1 MYKPKHT
8 LKVSEKR
15 RFLKPI
21 ATILALALATQ
32 LSFPIIGSASEGY
45 IGTAVAENAVNAET
59 GTPAIPDRPNIIS
72 VTYPQGWNMIAAAD
86 VVIDAD
92 VRQNFFIYDSQ
103 RARYTP
109 ADTTVAGQGYWAYF
123 TKDITLTMAINN
135 SPRFP
140 VRLSAGWNMVGNP
153 FGSDTT
159 VPLGYEAYIYK
170 PSTNSYQATD
180 VIPKGYSVWLYT
192 NTTTSI
198 ELENKDVAKPID
210 VVTDPVGDDT
220 VADGAIS
227 NDGGVT
233 GDTGAGQTASDST
246 NTNNS
251 TGDNQTM
258 TGSTIS
264 VAEYGAKGD
273 GITDDT
279 RAIQSAIDALPTDGT
294 LVGEADK
301 WYLVSSIYLKS
312 NMTLAN
318 IKLLAKPTHETNI
331 LQSVVNIGKWY
342 EKILKKNII
351 IRDIEV
357 NGQRSKFT
365 NIPAD
370 EDGGKHGI
378 KVVGRAENITIE
390 RVKAHHCATD
400 GLMIHQGVGNIPEG
414 YDATEPLVTNIVVRD
429 SEFNY
434 NRRCGISAQ
443 SLNGALFDRVITN
456 YNDTD
461 IDQTEGGKGIT
472 YGWVPGGN
480 RFAQGMDIESDGKP
494 GQQSKNVTVQNSESR
509 GNATQ
514 GFCVSEHLPP
524 SDANYRPH
532 ENIKFIG
539 NVADSG
545 NVPGRDLFGIIIFN
559 DKRTDQ
565 KKGYSNIVIRDN
577 KLNDGGVALISV
589 DGAIVANNEMKV
601 SDGTALFADY
611 TNGVTFSNNISNG
624 LPVFAH
630 STNHTTQ

>member
-1 MYKPKHT
+1 MQNINSFLRKPKASIFAFSVMVLLLVSGGFYYVFKSKAAGEEQIANGKQGYALSAAHGSTANMAFDGTNDTAWQSDNKDNQWVCVDLGSVRSFSHVLVDWRSGYHAKTWAVMTHDETKWTVAFKT
-8 LKVSEKR
+8 LNG
-15 RFLKPI
+15 
-21 ATILALALATQ
+21 
-32 LSFPIIGSASEGY
+32 IGA
-45 IGTAVAENAVNAET
+45 AERADMPT
-59 GTPAIPDRPNIIS
+59 GT
-72 VTYPQGWNMIAAAD
+72 
-86 VVIDAD
+86 
-92 VRQNFFIYDSQ
+92 
-103 RARYTP
+103 
-109 ADTTVAGQGYWAYF
+109 
-123 TKDITLTMAINN
+123 
-135 SPRFP
+135 
-140 VRLSAGWNMVGNP
+140 
-153 FGSDTT
+153 
-159 VPLGYEAYIYK
+159 
-170 PSTNSYQATD
+170 
-180 VIPKGYSVWLYT
+180 
-192 NTTTSI
+192 
-198 ELENKDVAKPID
+198 
-210 VVTDPVGDDT
+210 
-220 VADGAIS
+220 
-227 NDGGVT
+227 
-233 GDTGAGQTASDST
+233 
-246 NTNNS
+246 
-251 TGDNQTM
+251 
-258 TGSTIS
+258 
-264 VAEYGAKGD
+264 KGD

-279 RAIQSAIDALPTDGT
+279 AAIQRAINELPVSAT

-301 WYLVSSIYLKS
+301 WYLVSSVYLKS

-342 EKILKKNII
+342 EKTLKKDII
-351 IRDIEV
+351 IRDIEI

-365 NIPAD
+365 NIRAD

-390 RVKAHHCATD
+390 RVQSHHNATD
-400 GLMIHQGVGNIPEG
+400 GLMIHQGVGNIPDG
-414 YDATEPLVTNIVVRD
+414 YDVTEPLIKNITVRD
-429 SEFNY
+429 SVFNY

-443 SLNGALFDRVITN
+443 SLDGALFDRVITN

-461 IDQTEGGKGIT
+461 IDQTEGGRGIT
-472 YGWVPGGN
+472 MNYTGS

-559 DKRTDQ
+559 DKRTDP
-565 KKGYSNIVIRDN
+565 KKGYNNIVIRDN

-611 TNGVTFSNNISNG
+611 TNAVTLSNNISNG
-624 LPVFAH
+624 VPVFTN
-630 STNHTTQ
+630 STNHTIQ

>member
-1 MYKPKHT
+1 MQNINSFLRKPKASIFAFSVMVLLLVSGGFYYVFKSKAAGEEQIANGKQGYALSAAHGSTANMAFDGTNDTAWQSDNKDNQWVCVDLGSVRSFSHVLVDWRSGYHAKTWAVMTHDETKWTVAFKT
-8 LKVSEKR
+8 LNG
-15 RFLKPI
+15 
-21 ATILALALATQ
+21 
-32 LSFPIIGSASEGY
+32 IGAAERADMPTGTKGRYVCIYNGQRYNSDASTGGGFAINEIGVY
-45 IGTAVAENAVNAET
+45 GTAIISPTPAPTSTPVPT
-59 GTPAIPDRPNIIS
+59 GT
-72 VTYPQGWNMIAAAD
+72 
-86 VVIDAD
+86 VIN
-92 VRQNFFIYDSQ
+92 V
-103 RARYTP
+103 
-109 ADTTVAGQGYWAYF
+109 
-123 TKDITLTMAINN
+123 
-135 SPRFP
+135 
-140 VRLSAGWNMVGNP
+140 
-153 FGSDTT
+153 
-159 VPLGYEAYIYK
+159 
-170 PSTNSYQATD
+170 ST
-180 VIPKGYSVWLYT
+180 
-192 NTTTSI
+192 
-198 ELENKDVAKPID
+198 
-210 VVTDPVGDDT
+210 
-220 VADGAIS
+220 
-227 NDGGVT
+227 
-233 GDTGAGQTASDST
+233 
-246 NTNNS
+246 
-251 TGDNQTM
+251 
-258 TGSTIS
+258 
-264 VAEYGAKGD
+264 YGAKGD

-279 RAIQSAIDALPTDGT
+279 AAIQRAINELPVSAT

-301 WYLVSSIYLKS
+301 WYLVSSVYLKS

-342 EKILKKNII
+342 EKTLKKDII
-351 IRDIEV
+351 IRDIEI

-365 NIPAD
+365 NIRAD

-390 RVKAHHCATD
+390 RVQSHHNATD
-400 GLMIHQGVGNIPEG
+400 GLMIHQGVGNIPDG
-414 YDATEPLVTNIVVRD
+414 YDVTEPLIKNITVRD
-429 SEFNY
+429 SVFNY

-443 SLNGALFDRVITN
+443 SLDGALFDRVITN

-461 IDQTEGGKGIT
+461 IDQTEGGRGIT
-472 YGWVPGGN
+472 MNYTGS

-559 DKRTDQ
+559 DKRTDP
-565 KKGYSNIVIRDN
+565 KKGYNNIVIRDN

-611 TNGVTFSNNISNG
+611 TNAVTLSNNISNG
-624 LPVFAH
+624 VPVFTN
-630 STNHTTQ
+630 STNHTIQ